1 MATRHRDGRLFSA
14 AESRGAGDG
23 KSLPHHDAATDI
35 SGTPEQSRPLT
46 KRKKAVEGVS
56 WGQRAAAGLLAV
68 ALALPATGWAEER
81 EPAAAAVKPAAV
93 VNGVD
98 ITAPEL
104 ADACLERYGSVV
116 VGTLINKAIIE
127 QAIAAQQIPVTTAD
141 VDAEIEAMARR
152 FKVSR
157 EQWLSLIERE
167 RGVNEQ
173 QYREDIVWPMIAL
186 RRLARDSF
194 EPTASL
200 IEEQFQNQFGPT
212 VKARII
218 VQRTAADAATVR
230 AEAVANPDSFG
241 ALAREKSIDVGSAS
255 VGGWVQ
261 PIRRFTGSPA
271 FEAAAFRLAEGEISE
286 VVRVADQYIVIK
298 CEGHL
303 PPADVKLDEVRAQ
316 LAETLR
322 EKQAREKSS
331 EVFSRLQQTAVIE
344 NVLNDPA
351 ARRASPEVAARVNG
365 RPIPIAAVRDVCVE
379 RYGRD
384 VLETL
389 ITRVLLNQALSRQKL
404 AVTQADLD
412 AEVTRAAET
421 LGFRTPAGEPDIKA
435 WLERVSREQ
444 KQPVEH
450 YIDDIVR
457 PTVALKKLIGKVP
470 VTRED
475 LDKAFTATFGPR
487 ARCRVVVLDSQR
499 RAQEVWQLARQQPTA
514 ERIGDLAEQYS
525 VDPTSKALRGEV
537 PPIQRF
543 GGQPALEREAFGLK
557 PGELSGVIQIADR
570 FMVLFCEGFTEPVE
584 VTFADV
590 KDELYRDILEKK
602 QRIEMA
608 RYFAHLRQSA
618 AIDNFLAGTSQSP
631 AAAGRAPRPL
641 PAAGK
646 MPGSTLTQREA
657 RELSEPRAGSRP
669 RAATG
674 VQPATFETP
683 AAGGR

>member
-35 SGTPEQSRPLT
+35 SGNTERSRPLP
-46 KRKKAVEGVS
+46 KGKKAVEGVS